1 MLYFTRGNSLLLFE
15 KENNYAFTGHTSS
28 ETTTEIHD
36 FAVKTESAVSCIYL
50 FISRGKEL
58 KTLCCILQGE

>member
-36 FAVKTESAVSCIYL
+36 FAVKTESAVSVYTYL
-50 FISRGKEL
+50 FREGRSW